1 MTHSTFVVEHVSV
14 VAEKPFEEVARA
26 LESQLGRFDPAAYAS
41 IAESRDRERARA
53 VIQAMLGPSGFMLF
67 GTIDQAWLPRHMF
80 GLKQKAVQY
89 ALGNPLFALQLT
101 QHDVR
106 AALYAPMRVLL
117 YETAEGRTRL
127 EYDRPSSIFRQFR
140 NLEIDAFSA
149 LLDLKMEALAAAV
162 TRAARTPAHS

>member
-1 MTHSTFVVEHVSV
+1 
-14 VAEKPFEEVARA
+14 
-26 LESQLGRFDPAAYAS
+26 
-41 IAESRDRERARA
+41 
-53 VIQAMLGPSGFMLF
+53 
-67 GTIDQAWLPRHMF
+67 MF

-89 ALGNPLFALQLT
+89 TLDNPLFALQLT